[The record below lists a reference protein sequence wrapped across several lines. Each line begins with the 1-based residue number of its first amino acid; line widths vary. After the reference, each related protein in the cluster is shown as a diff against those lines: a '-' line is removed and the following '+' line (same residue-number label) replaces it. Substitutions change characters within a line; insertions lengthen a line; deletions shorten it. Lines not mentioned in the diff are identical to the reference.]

1 MMRTRIRSLREDSD
15 LTQKDVSRVL
25 NISQVAY
32 SYYELSKRNVPLEV
46 LSKLA
51 DFYNTS
57 VDYLMYRT
65 DSMAPYPKT
74 KKMSTIEVEE
84 EIPV

>member
-65 DSMAPYPKT
+65 DCMDPYPKN
-74 KKMSTIEVEE
+74 KRMSTIEVEE
-84 EIPV
+84 ELPV